1 MQDRKKSFGRR
12 MLEKF
17 VDVREAGVLMPLIL
31 AIILFWAKS
40 DRFMTINNLTNVMR
54 TAAFTIVTA
63 IGQAYL
69 IIAGSWDISVGAV
82 YSIGGVVAAS
92 AMLTFGLPIWLSV
105 LLALIVGAIFGMIN
119 GFLVINIKLPP
130 FIATMGTMYVA
141 RGICTGYTK
150 GASIYPLPEAFL
162 KVGQEG
168 IKIGGTQIP
177 YVIIVAIVMAIIAG
191 LILRYTTYGR
201 KLFAAGGNGEAAR
214 LAGIPTRKIRFSAF
228 VLTGVLAALT
238 GILMASR
245 VSSAQPNIG
254 SGFEMTVVAACVIG
268 GISMDGG
275 AGSII
280 GVVMGSIFMA
290 MISNGMTLIHVDAYW
305 QQMVIGLVLIFACS
319 LEFVRNRIRASMNI

>member
-1 MQDRKKSFGRR
+1 

-105 LLALIVGAIFGMIN
+105 VLALIVGAIFGMIN

-162 KVGQEG
+162 KVGQAG

>member
-1 MQDRKKSFGRR
+1 

-17 VDVREAGVLMPLIL
+17 VDVREVGVLMPLIL

>member
-1 MQDRKKSFGRR
+1 